1 MSRSTIWQNKLVR
14 KSVIFLFWA
23 AIWEVAALCVHTDL
37 ILAGPVESFLA
48 LLGLVRSTEFWI
60 TVFDSCPRI
69 YSGFFFAFL
78 TGAVLGTLSYRFSL
92 IRQFLSPLIGVM
104 KAVPVASFVV
114 FALVLVRSSGLTF
127 FIVAVVVIPVVYHG
141 MLEGLQ
147 QTPKELL
154 EMSAVFR
161 VPLFS
166 KIRDLYRKSVSPF
179 LLQAAKLSCGLSWKA
194 GVAAEVIGTPSNSI
208 GERIYMTKIYL
219 ETADLFAWTFV
230 CIVLSFCF
238 EKWVI
243 WLLKK
248 LL

>member
-1 MSRSTIWQNKLVR
+1 
-14 KSVIFLFWA
+14 
-23 AIWEVAALCVHTDL
+23 
-37 ILAGPVESFLA
+37 
-48 LLGLVRSTEFWI
+48 
-60 TVFDSCPRI
+60 
-69 YSGFFFAFL
+69 
-78 TGAVLGTLSYRFSL
+78 
-92 IRQFLSPLIGVM
+92 M

-127 FIVAVVVIPVVYHG
+127 FIVAVVVIPVVYNG

-230 CIVLSFCF
+230 CIALSFCF